1 VSPTTTAASAAA
13 AGLRSSASEASVR
26 GSTPEVLG
34 AGKDNG
40 SHRDLGA
47 LLRRRGGAG
56 GGGGGGRRSSSGGG
70 GDALAGVTRS
80 DAFAFDEE
88 PSKMR
93 NAAFGGGG
101 GTDVWDGDEH
111 EPSILP
117 WRKGKVSGNKNDI
130 LRTATV
136 RKREINSKLMA
147 ELPRIV
153 LAPYG
158 DGDWARDVVVFL
170 HNAMRR
176 EFMDLYALL
185 DIMQRKKSL
194 LTHDVIE
201 SFFDWWA
208 DFQAFCLAA
217 VNAATDEVFPPITAR
232 EPITHQKVRQSSR
245 MLTNGRFLVILQKIT
260 EYQSQFSRS
269 KPAGE
274 MLPGLLALVD
284 ELSFIHTYWASLE
297 EVIPPVIAVH
307 FRKRDKALWERRIAA
322 HVRRGDNYDLNM
334 ALLGRWMSTAAEAKW
349 KVANLR
355 TSEHFT
361 YGTWVREAER
371 VHYRILKNFENRL
384 VSEDESER
392 ARSIGVAM
400 AVAPEWRERLEQSK
414 TSTVELT
421 SNKTADPAK
430 AAKAATA
437 AKAGAPAS
445 TTGGAATPAA
455 PTGGAAVS
463 STLAGTPSRTSSS
476 VSGGPSIGGDVPPPP
491 EKPAPMMPRAPVVL
505 INSSMA

>member
-1 VSPTTTAASAAA
+1 
-13 AGLRSSASEASVR
+13 
-26 GSTPEVLG
+26 
-34 AGKDNG
+34 
-40 SHRDLGA
+40 
-47 LLRRRGGAG
+47 
-56 GGGGGGRRSSSGGG
+56 
-70 GDALAGVTRS
+70 
-80 DAFAFDEE
+80 
-88 PSKMR
+88 
-93 NAAFGGGG
+93 
-101 GTDVWDGDEH
+101 
-111 EPSILP
+111 
-117 WRKGKVSGNKNDI
+117 
-130 LRTATV
+130 
-136 RKREINSKLMA
+136 MA

-185 DIMQRKKSL
+185 DVMQRKKSL

-217 VNAATDEVFPPITAR
+217 INAATDEVFPPITAR

-260 EYQSQFSRS
+260 DYQSQFSRS
-269 KPAGE
+269 RPAGE

-284 ELSFIHTYWASLE
+284 ELSFIHAYWAALE
-297 EVIPPVIAVH
+297 ELIPPVIAVH
-307 FRKRDKALWERRIAA
+307 FCKRDKALWERRIAA
-322 HVRRGDNYDLNM
+322 HVRRGNNYDLNM
-334 ALLGRWMSTAAEAKW
+334 ALLGRWLSTAAEAKW

-392 ARSIGVAM
+392 VRSIGVAM

-421 SNKTADPAK
+421 SNKAAD
-430 AAKAATA
+430 AAKAAEA
-437 AKAGAPAS
+437 VGA
-445 TTGGAATPAA
+445 PAA
-455 PTGGAAVS
+455 PTGAAAAS
-463 STLAGTPSRTSSS
+463 AASAGTASRTSSS
-476 VSGGPSIGGDVPPPP
+476 VSGRPSVGGDVPPPP
-491 EKPAPMMPRAPVVL
+491 EKPAPMVPRAPVVL